1 MGSPR
6 LIVFGRGALCAAE
19 ALSPGA
25 AVGRELVA
33 LRRVLRR
40 VWAGHSPRL
49 GSLLSRVSVPV
60 YVCTHTLSLGSSR
73 WHPPDRSALG
83 RGVYMCV
90 CRYDVCVCR
99 CVVVCVVYGCPR
111 RGECPA
117 HTLVAPPTV
126 SRPSRGPVHSY
137 FDSPV
142 PYHAST
148 GSFPRRCAT
157 HARLMQE
164 KASQRIFFSFQLHP
178 RPQHPPSSMVEL
190 LHHKRASQGRAT
202 SSVDQ
207 PCH

>member
-117 HTLVAPPTV
+117 YTHLRRSPGLHAAQYTPTSIAHCPITPGPGLPTEVCHTRPPHAREGLTTHLLFIPAAPTTSTSGLFHGRAP
-126 SRPSRGPVHSY
+126 
-137 FDSPV
+137 
-142 PYHAST
+142 ASQA
-148 GSFPRRCAT
+148 GKPGPRR
-157 HARLMQE
+157 
-164 KASQRIFFSFQLHP
+164 II
-178 RPQHPPSSMVEL
+178 
-190 LHHKRASQGRAT
+190 G
-202 SSVDQ
+202 
-207 PCH
+207 